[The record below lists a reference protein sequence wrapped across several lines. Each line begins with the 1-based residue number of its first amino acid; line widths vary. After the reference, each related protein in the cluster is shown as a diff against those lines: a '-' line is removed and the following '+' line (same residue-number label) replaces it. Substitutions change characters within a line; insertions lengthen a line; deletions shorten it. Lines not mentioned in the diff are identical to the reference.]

1 MKNKLAIDIISD
13 KIKEIIDENYKTD
26 TCKPIFII
34 SEFWQQDFDGYVL
47 TLIHSDNE
55 YLYSYRQ
62 SAFITLSTDLEETIT
77 RLYNRTM

>member
-1 MKNKLAIDIISD
+1 MNKLAIDIISD

-26 TCKPIFII
+26 ICKPTFII
-34 SEFWQQDFDGYVL
+34 SEFWQEDFDGYLL
-47 TLIHSDNE
+47 TLIHSDSE